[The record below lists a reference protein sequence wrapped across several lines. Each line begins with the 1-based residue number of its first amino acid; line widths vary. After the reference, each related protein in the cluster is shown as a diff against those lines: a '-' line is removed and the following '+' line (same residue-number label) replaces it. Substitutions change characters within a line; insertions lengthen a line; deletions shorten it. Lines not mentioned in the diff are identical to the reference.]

1 MSPSDRTA
9 RATALPGEKFAT
21 HARQRLAAAT
31 RALLDAVLTCDVTDD
46 ELLAAA
52 ERADEITRALRA
64 ASEERA
70 APGSSEPGSSEWGT
84 RERGPDD
91 YLPRSP
97 FVGVGS
103 PLAPPFDY
111 EAGGG
116 RFVARGEF
124 GAAHQGPPGYA
135 HGGWVALAFDEA
147 LGMANAIAG
156 LPCLTGRLTIRYR
169 RPTPLHTPLVLEAHT
184 QRVEGRRITT
194 VGTLRDGDTLTAEA
208 EGLFVML
215 GAERALEYFGE
226 RPSTLEPTDP
236 LP

>member
-1 MSPSDRTA
+1 VSPADRSA
-9 RATALPGEKFAT
+9 RETALPGDRFAT
-21 HARQRLAAAT
+21 DARRRLAAST
-31 RALLDAVLTCDVTDD
+31 RALLDAVLTCDAADD

-52 ERADEITRALRA
+52 ARADEITRALRTASPTRPA
-64 ASEERA
+64 ATE
-70 APGSSEPGSSEWGT
+70 SSEATP

-103 PLAPPFDY
+103 PLAPPFEY

-116 RFVARGEF
+116 HFVARGAF
-124 GAAHQGPPGYA
+124 GAAHQGPPGYV

-147 LGMANAIAG
+147 LGMANAIGG

-194 VGTLRDGDTLTAEA
+194 VGTLHDGDTLTAEA

-215 GAERALEYFGE
+215 GFERALEYFGE
-226 RPSTLEPTDP
+226 RHTTPEPTDP